1 MSDFESDMNTV
12 KPAVTNTVLN
22 SINWKWVIILC
33 IAGGGCILGSMA
45 TINSLRAEEKEF
57 EGKLSNIRMG
67 ELAKPSHEVPVQ
79 YRNVPRGSRVL
90 IPLVPKIR
98 TNSKQS
104 IELANKLEDTQSMI
118 YVLQFGKPLGYL
130 ILAGAVIVLAQG
142 LLRSPLNNKNS
153 QST

>member
-1 MSDFESDMNTV
+1 MSDFQSDMNTAE
-12 KPAVTNTVLN
+12 PASANTVLK
-22 SINWKWVIILC
+22 SINWKWVIALC
-33 IAGGGCILGSMA
+33 IAGGGCILGSIL
-45 TINSLRAEEKEF
+45 TINSLKAGEKEL
-57 EGKLSNIRMG
+57 EGKLSSIRMG

-98 TNSKQS
+98 TNSKQT

-118 YVLQFGKPLGYL
+118 FVFQFGKPLGYL

-142 LLRSPLNNKNS
+142 LLRGPLNKKNN
-153 QST
+153 QSI